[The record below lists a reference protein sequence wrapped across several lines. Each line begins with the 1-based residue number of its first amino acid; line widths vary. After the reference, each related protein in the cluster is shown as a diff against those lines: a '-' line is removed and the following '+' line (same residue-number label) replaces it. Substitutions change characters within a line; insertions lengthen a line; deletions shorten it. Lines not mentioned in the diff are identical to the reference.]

1 MLCIEGTGAFSHFSL
16 KHKPEIPNQQFVFS
30 SLTLENETENIV
42 KILEGPVPGWKYF
55 GMATPPAGSG
65 GGSKGTNFGLPRFSE
80 SIFASQFPFAWMNLQ
95 DPDCP
100 LNILVEAWSP
110 FIPHN
115 SKDSSLPTAILEYY
129 FQNPTNLICTSRRI
143 FNILYTV
150 TFISVGLDEYKYILP
165 VKFLLRILKISSL
178 GIAKYLKMQKKFKII
193 QN

>member
-1 MLCIEGTGAFSHFSL
+1 MKNKFNDILKKPNIQQYHGDKLNHIAFPLGGIGAGMLCIEGTGAFSHFSL

-30 SLTLENETENIV
+30 SLTIENKTENIV

-65 GGSKGTNFGLPRFSE
+65 GGSKGTNFGLPRFAE

-129 FQNPTNLICTSRRI
+129 FQNPTNK
-143 FNILYTV
+143 TV
-150 TFISVGLDEYKYILP
+150 K
-165 VKFLLRILKISSL
+165 
-178 GIAKYLKMQKKFKII
+178 
-193 QN
+193 